1 MNNKVEKVIDVINQ
15 SRGRICSVRFIKK
28 DGSVRKM
35 VFRKGVL
42 KGVKGKGLSYNPESV
57 GNMVVFEMKKGFRTI
72 NCNSVLELKANRKS
86 HKWSK

>member
-1 MNNKVEKVIDVINQ
+1 MNKVEKVIDVINQ

-35 VFRKGVL
+35 VFRKGVRR
-42 KGVKGKGLSYNPESV
+42 GVKGKGLSYNPESV
-57 GNMVVFEMKKGFRTI
+57 GNMVVFEMKNGFRTI

>member
-1 MNNKVEKVIDVINQ
+1 MNKIEKVIDVINQ

-35 VFRKGVL
+35 VFRKGVS

-57 GNMVVFEMKKGFRTI
+57 GNMVVFEMNNGFRTI

-86 HKWSK
+86 YNWSK

>member
-1 MNNKVEKVIDVINQ
+1 MNKIEKVIDVINQ

-35 VFRKGVL
+35 VFRKGVS
-42 KGVKGKGLSYNPESV
+42 KGVKGKGLSYKPESV
-57 GNMVVFEMKKGFRTI
+57 GNMVVFEMNNGFRTI

-86 HKWSK
+86 YNWSK

>member
-1 MNNKVEKVIDVINQ
+1 VNKVEKVIDVINQ

-35 VFRKGVL
+35 VFRKGVS
-42 KGVKGKGLSYNPESV
+42 KGVKGKGLKYDPSSV
-57 GNMVVFEMKKGFRTI
+57 GNMVVFEMNNGFRTI
-72 NCNSVLELKANRKS
+72 NCNSVLELKSNRKS